1 MRTHRL
7 PKNPGRLAPVVL
19 LPLALVA
26 CTETM
31 DGDPDGGT
39 TNPDASVVETCPGPL
54 PTAEVTCTDPTCTA
68 TEGTKSF
75 GEATLDSATAKSWV
89 VVTWATSE
97 VAGENDQATIDYS
110 KTVPGGLGAAGI
122 AAKLSPDE
130 LRARTEARARAYL
143 GDRGYEAV
151 FSAERLERIRSEAA
165 LRAMM
170 IQGPID
176 LSGELR
182 GTAIRGRSQ
191 DLLPDGVHKQSQAC
205 SAAAPSCG
213 AAALCVIPEGTTD
226 GTCESA
232 LSLKFRTGTTTFD
245 TVSAKVRKV
254 GTHAA
259 IVVDDADDASVT
271 EDQVNELLTRFDTHI
286 APIDHQFFGEPR
298 DSNGKDRD
306 QNGVVILFLSARVG
320 QTDLG
325 ARLVGFFM
333 SDDLLPTAQQPVSN
347 AADILYMQ
355 PPSATISMDAISG
368 TLGHEYQHLIN
379 YYQKKVLRNSGPEDV
394 WLDEG
399 IASFAEDVLG
409 YGGDAFSN
417 IAAFLA
423 THDQVSLTGAG
434 GTGELDS
441 SQRRGMAHL
450 LVRYLFEQA
459 GGATFGATITDR
471 GGIAAV
477 KKLVQS
483 ADTGTFLFTTDNTG
497 RDLHTWV
504 GDLLTTVAVSNA
516 GYEGVSCNPKY
527 FLAAPETDAFTGNQR
542 GLSLRG
548 TFRNAAGEN
557 VTLSGPNTATFDND
571 TGIPI
576 GINGGEIR
584 TLDVATGTVKI
595 AIAGPVDYTVAFRP
609 IPVAR

>member
-7 PKNPGRLAPVVL
+7 SKNPGRLVPVAL

-26 CTETM
+26 CAETM
-31 DGDPDGGT
+31 GGDPDGGT
-39 TNPDASVVETCPGPL
+39 TNPDASVIETCPGPL
-54 PTAEVTCTDPTCTA
+54 PLAEVTCTAAECSA
-68 TEGTKSF
+68 TEGTKAF
-75 GEATLDSATAKSWV
+75 GEATIDSAVAKSWV

-110 KTVPGGLGAAGI
+110 KVVPGALGAARGTTM
-122 AAKLSPDE
+122 LSAE
-130 LRARTEARARAYL
+130 ALRARTEARARAYL
-143 GDRGYEAV
+143 GDRGYASV

-165 LRAMM
+165 LRATML
-170 IQGPID
+170 QGPID

-182 GTAIRGRSQ
+182 GTAIRGRSAE
-191 DLLPDGVHKQSQAC
+191 LLPDGVHKQSQAC

-213 AAALCVIPEGTTD
+213 AAALCVIAEGGTD

-232 LSLKFRTGTTTFD
+232 LSLKFRTGTATFD
-245 TVSAKVRKV
+245 TVSATVRKV

-259 IVVDDADDASVT
+259 IVVDDADTAAVSD
-271 EDQVNELLTRFDTHI
+271 DQITELLTRFDDHI

-298 DSNGKDRD
+298 DAAGKDRD

-333 SDDLLPTAQQPVSN
+333 SDDILPTAQQPVSN

-355 PPSATISMDAISG
+355 PPSATVTMDAISG

-379 YYQKKVLRNSGPEDV
+379 YYQKKVLRSSGPEDV

-399 IASFAEDVLG
+399 ISSFAEDVLG
-409 YGGDAFSN
+409 YGGDAFAN
-417 IAAFLA
+417 VAAFLA
-423 THDQVSLTGAG
+423 THDQTSLTGAG
-434 GTGELDS
+434 GLGELDS
-441 SQRRGMAHL
+441 PQRRGMAHL

-459 GGATFGATITDR
+459 GGASIEANIDR
-471 GGIAAV
+471 GGITAV

-483 ADTGTFLFTTDNTG
+483 ADTGTFLFTTANTG
-497 RDLHTWV
+497 RELHAWI
-504 GDLLTTVAVSNA
+504 GDLLTTTVVSNA

-527 FLAAPETDAFTGNQR
+527 SLSAPETDAYTGNQR
-542 GLSLRG
+542 GLNLRG
-548 TFRNAAGEN
+548 TFRDGKGDT
-557 VTLSGPNTATFDND
+557 VTLNGPNTATFEND
-571 TGIPI
+571 TGIPV
-576 GINGGEIR
+576 GANGGEVR
-584 TLDVATGTVKI
+584 TLDVASGTVKI
-595 AIAGPVDYTVAFRP
+595 GVAGPVDYTIELRP
-609 IPVAR
+609 IPVAE